1 MAGIR
6 GEAAAS
12 ARTTTTSSSSPA
24 AAAAAVTGRAGTV
37 IRWAR
42 YTLLMLAV
50 LCCLPIMRGWTHKA
64 YAVVCVVM
72 YATQAVREA
81 HQI

>member
-12 ARTTTTSSSSPA
+12 ARTTTTSSSSP

-50 LCCLPIMRGWTHKA
+50 LCCLPIMRGWTSKA

>member
-1 MAGIR
+1 MEQAMAGIR
-6 GEAAAS
+6 SEAS
-12 ARTTTTSSSSPA
+12 PRTTTTSSSSP
-24 AAAAAVTGRAGTV
+24 AAAVTGRAGTV

-50 LCCLPIMRGWTHKA
+50 LCCLPIMRGWTQKA
-64 YAVVCVVM
+64 FAAVCLGM
-72 YATQAVREA
+72 YATQAVRDA